1 MNLSYNNFVCE
12 FQDLLNKRCPVKRV
26 KNTDNRY
33 ANNPWLTNGLKN
45 ACKMKNRLYK
55 MFLSCRTLAAE
66 TRYKTYKNKLTS
78 ILRLS
83 KKTYYS
89 KLLVEHRNN
98 IAETWQILRTVIGK
112 HLKHSSYPNHFIVEG
127 SKVDNK
133 TEIANVFNNCLQLG
147 PDLAN
152 NIITPT
158 KTFVYDYLTSRNKES
173 MFLSPIDE
181 CEVISVVNGCKSKTS
196 TDCDDIDFRFI
207 KSVITSIVKPVTHIF
222 NLSFQTGTF
231 PEKMKIAKVIPLYK
245 SGSKNDFNNY
255 RPISLL
261 PQLSKILEKLHSN
274 RLNTFTKTCD
284 ILNPCQYGFRGKMS
298 TTHALVKVVSEITN
312 SLNKRKH
319 SIGVFIDLQKAFDT
333 VDHQL
338 LCTKLEF
345 YGIRGVAYQWIRS
358 YLSNRTQYV
367 SYEGHKSEFLPIKCG
382 VPQGSILGPLL
393 FTIYVNDMCNVSKL
407 VKFILFADDTNIFHS
422 HSKLP
427 DLVSELN
434 KYVIYKVSHCIN
446 HSSMHI
452 LYCSLFLPHLMYCCE
467 IWGNTYVTNIQCIIL
482 IQKRVIRLIHDA
494 NRWDHTNSLFYEYR
508 ILKFNDIVELKT
520 ILFIFD
526 AYHNVL
532 PYDLQQLFIKSI
544 PLYSARKTH
553 QFIRENVR
561 INVRAMSIPVL
572 GVKLWNSLNESLIN
586 IMSKYTFKRHYIN
599 ILIGKYTM

>member
-1 MNLSYNNFVCE
+1 M
-12 FQDLLNKRCPVKRV
+12 
-26 KNTDNRY
+26 
-33 ANNPWLTNGLKN
+33 
-45 ACKMKNRLYK
+45 
-55 MFLSCRTLAAE
+55 
-66 TRYKTYKNKLTS
+66 
-78 ILRLS
+78 
-83 KKTYYS
+83 
-89 KLLVEHRNN
+89 LVEHRNN
-98 IAETWQILRTVIGK
+98 IAETRQILRTVIGK

-133 TEIANVFNNCLQLG
+133 TEIANVFNNLFTTIG

-152 NIITPT
+152 NIRTPT
-158 KTFVYDYLTSRNKES
+158 KTSVYDYLTSRNKES

-181 CEVISVVNGCKSKTS
+181 REVISVVNGCKSKTS
-196 TDCDDIDFRFI
+196 TDCDDIDFRLI
-207 KSVITSIVKPVTHIF
+207 KSVITSIVKPITHIF

-231 PEKMKIAKVIPLYK
+231 PEKMKIAKVIPLFK

-261 PQLSKILEKLHSN
+261 PQLSKILEKLYSN
-274 RLNTFTKTCD
+274 
-284 ILNPCQYGFRGKMS
+284 ILNPCQYGFREKMF

-367 SYEGHKSEFLPIKCG
+367 SYEGHKSELLPIQCG

-407 VKFILFADDTNIFHS
+407 LTFILFADDTNIFHS

-427 DLVSELN
+427 DLVKELN
-434 KYVIYKVSHCIN
+434 TELDKMYKWFCVNKLSLNIAKTNYILFGRYTHQQDIANIINNVTIQRVQATNFLGVLIDESLNWKNHINMVKSKLSKVASVIYKVSHCIDC
-446 HSSMHI
+446 SSMRT

-467 IWGNTYVTNIQCIIL
+467 IWGNTHVTNIQCIIL
-482 IQKRVIRLIHDA
+482 IQKRVIRLIHGA
-494 NRWDHTNSLFYEYR
+494 NRWDHTNNLFYEYR

-520 ILFIFD
+520 ILFMFD

-544 PLYSARKTH
+544 PLYSARRTH

-561 INVRAMSIPVL
+561 INMRAMSIPVL
-572 GVKLWNSLNESLIN
+572 GVKLWNSLNESLVT
-586 IMSKYTFKRHYIN
+586 IMSKYTFKRHYTN
-599 ILIGKYTM
+599 ILIGKYIM

>member
-1 MNLSYNNFVCE
+1 
-12 FQDLLNKRCPVKRV
+12 
-26 KNTDNRY
+26 
-33 ANNPWLTNGLKN
+33 
-45 ACKMKNRLYK
+45 

-83 KKTYYS
+83 KKSYYS

-133 TEIANVFNNCLQLG
+133 TEIANVFNILFTTIG

-152 NIITPT
+152 NIIKPT
-158 KTFVYDYLTSRNKES
+158 KRSVYDYLTSRNKES

-196 TDCDDIDFRFI
+196 TDCDYIDFRLI
-207 KSVITSIVKPVTHIF
+207 KSVITSIVKPITHIF

-231 PEKMKIAKVIPLYK
+231 PEKMKIPKVIPLYK

-261 PQLSKILEKLHSN
+261 PQLSKILEKLYSN

-284 ILNPCQYGFRGKMS
+284 ILKPCQYGFRGKK
-298 TTHALVKVVSEITN
+298 LVKVVSEITN

-319 SIGVFIDLQKAFDT
+319 SIGVFIDLQKAFDS

-358 YLSNRTQYV
+358 YLSNRTEYV
-367 SYEGHKSEFLPIKCG
+367 SYEGHKSELLPIQCG
-382 VPQGSILGPLL
+382 IPQGSILGPLL

-407 VKFILFADDTNIFHS
+407 LKFILFADDTNIFHS

-434 KYVIYKVSHCIN
+434 TELDKMYKWFCVN
-446 HSSMHI
+446 N
-452 LYCSLFLPHLMYCCE
+452 LSLN
-467 IWGNTYVTNIQCIIL
+467 IAKTN
-482 IQKRVIRLIHDA
+482 
-494 NRWDHTNSLFYEYR
+494 Y
-508 ILKFNDIVELKT
+508 
-520 ILFIFD
+520 ILFGR
-526 AYHNVL
+526 Y
-532 PYDLQQLFIKSI
+532 
-544 PLYSARKTH
+544 TH
-553 QFIRENVR
+553 QQDVAII
-561 INVRAMSIPVL
+561 INSVTIQS
-572 GVKLWNSLNESLIN
+572 SS
-586 IMSKYTFKRHYIN
+586 HYISWCLN
-599 ILIGKYTM
+599 